1 MTRLNDQPRQIWH
14 AGFIVDDVEEAK
26 AELSAGIGLSWLPTH
41 DVDSEVYGPGDTTY
55 RITSQIAFSSD
66 FPLAIE
72 LLQANPGTPN
82 VRRGQSAFH
91 HLGYWSDDLV
101 AEDERLTALGYPC
114 IYYRDDPKNGLRR
127 IMLSEGPYGIILE
140 SCHVLTERAGL
151 EHFYPNLE
159 AFK

>member
-1 MTRLNDQPRQIWH
+1 MTTLNQQPRQIWH

-26 AELSAGIGLSWLPTH
+26 AELSAGLGLSWIPTH
-41 DVDSEVYGPGDTTY
+41 HVDGEVHGPGNAKY
-55 RITSQIAFSSD
+55 RIQSQIAFSSD
-66 FPLAIE
+66 LPLALE

-101 AEDERLTALGYPC
+101 AEDERLSALGYPC

-140 SCHVLTERAGL
+140 SCHVLTERVGL
-151 EHFYPNLE
+151 EHFYPNLG
-159 AFK
+159 ALK